1 MKLKLILVLCFAAL
15 LGGCSFFNEPTT
27 DRLVVTANKLAA
39 HPPATITIRADLPEQ
54 GWSFA
59 FDTDVRTFRNGT
71 NEVDITFYELP
82 AVVTVTATKAGEKQT
97 GDVFIDLINE
107 PVNMDDRPF
116 VASYG
121 HVQGG
126 TLPNAFK
133 EALSP
138 FDGLATPKHSSP
150 SGDYF
155 LSPLSYEVF
164 LCERDAGEPFWPGDI
179 PLDWGFYDPD
189 GDDWHIVDVVAW
201 YSAAGEGDADAVFA
215 SVPYKGE
222 GFYEFKKHPNSFL
235 IIPSWPQI
243 VDVDTGILKA
253 PTGGVSG
260 YSSVGYCYENSAA
273 KYPQQ
278 DYYVRIT
285 TEDSCGSR
293 NTATFVYRL
302 LPTGCW

>member
-1 MKLKLILVLCFAAL
+1 MKLKLILLLCLAVI
-15 LGGCSFFNEPTT
+15 LGGCTQLDEPA
-27 DRLVVTANKLAA
+27 LVVTADRLAA
-39 HPPATITIRADLPEQ
+39 HPPATITIRADLAP

-71 NEVDITFYELP
+71 NEVEITFYELP
-82 AVVTVTATKAGEKQT
+82 AVVTVTGHYGGETQT
-97 GDVFIDLINE
+97 GEIFIDLINE
-107 PVNMDDRPF
+107 PVNMDSRPF

-133 EALSP
+133 MALGP
-138 FDGLATPKHSSP
+138 LHQSP
-150 SGDYF
+150 SGDHF

-189 GDDWHIVDVVAW
+189 GDDWHIVEVVAW
-201 YSAAGEGDADAVFA
+201 YEEAGDGNDDAVFA

-222 GFYEFKKHPNSFL
+222 GIFEFKRHPNSFL

-243 VDVDTGILKA
+243 IDTETYLYKA
-253 PTGGVSG
+253 PVGGVPG
-260 YSSVGYCYENSAA
+260 YPSVSYCYECSAGD
-273 KYPQQ
+273 YPEQN
-278 DYYVRIT
+278 YYVRIT

-293 NTATFVYRL
+293 NTKTFLYRL
-302 LPTGCW
+302 LPTGCY

>member
-1 MKLKLILVLCFAAL
+1 MKLKLILLLCSAVI
-15 LGGCSFFNEPTT
+15 LGGCTQLDEPA
-27 DRLVVTANKLAA
+27 LVVTADKLAD
-39 HPPATITIRADLPEQ
+39 HPPATITIRADMLAP

-59 FDTDVRTFRNGT
+59 FDTDVRTIRNGT
-71 NEVDITFYELP
+71 NEADITFYELP
-82 AVVTVTATKAGEKQT
+82 AVVTVTAYKGGETHT
-97 GDVFIDLINE
+97 GEIFIDLINE

-133 EALSP
+133 MALSP
-138 FDGLATPKHSSP
+138 LHSSP
-150 SGDYF
+150 SGDHY

-164 LCERDAGEPFWPGDI
+164 LCERDAGEAFWPGDI

-189 GDDWHIVDVVAW
+189 GDEWRIIEVVAW
-201 YSAAGEGDADAVFA
+201 YEEAGEIDADAVFA
-215 SVPYKGE
+215 SVPYRGE
-222 GFYEFKKHPNSFL
+222 GIFEFKRHPNSFL

-243 VDVDTGILKA
+243 ISTDNHLYLA
-253 PTGGVSG
+253 PVGGVPG
-260 YSSVGYCYENSAA
+260 YASVCHNYSCSVPN
-273 KYPQQ
+273 YPEQ

-285 TEDSCGSR
+285 TEDSLGAR
-293 NTATFVYRL
+293 NTKTFLYRL